1 MAQAKAQAKRDL
13 ERMEE
18 KGFVLPKDEYAKEA
32 IESVLTVMRLTD
44 ISPKDRLAA
53 ASKLLEYTLAKP
65 AAETNVTLKK
75 AEDFLADLAKDTDNE

>member
-1 MAQAKAQAKRDL
+1 MTQAKAQAKRDL
-13 ERMEE
+13 ARMEE
-18 KGFVLPKDEYAKEA
+18 KGYVLPKDDYAKEA
-32 IESVLTVMRLTD
+32 IESVLTVMRLKD

-75 AEDFLADLAKDTDNE
+75 AEDFLADLAKDSDE